1 MEILDAIRAN
11 LLSPAVLFF
20 VLGLI
25 AAITKS
31 DLKFPEP
38 LYVGLTIYL
47 LVAIGFKGGVAIAEA
62 GIAKVW
68 LPALAAMVLGA
79 VIPLWTYPL
88 LRFGGKLPGVDAAA
102 IAAHYGSVSAV
113 TFIAA
118 TNYLKAIEQP
128 FENYA
133 TAFLAVME
141 APAILVGVVLGKMAL
156 KKTGASSAASLRTA
170 MHEALFGRSIF
181 LLVGA
186 LIVGALCG
194 EPGMKKVEAFFVAP
208 FQGVLALFLLEMGV
222 VAGRR
227 VGDLRKVGQ
236 FLLGFGILVPL
247 VNGALGVLLGKFTGL
262 SLGGA
267 TLLGVLSS
275 SASYIAAPA
284 AIRMSLPEAN
294 PTLYLTSSL
303 AITFPFNI
311 TVGIPI
317 YLAVARAIYL

>member
-1 MEILDAIRAN
+1 MDFFEAIRAN

-25 AAITKS
+25 AALTKS

-47 LVAIGFKGGVAIAEA
+47 LVAIGFKGGVAIAEG

-68 LPALAAMVLGA
+68 LPALAAMALGA
-79 VIPLWTYPL
+79 LIPLWTYPL
-88 LRFGGKLPGVDAAA
+88 LRFGGKLPAVDAAA

-118 TNYLKAIEQP
+118 TNYLKVVNQP
-128 FENYA
+128 FESYT

-141 APAILVGVVLGKMAL
+141 SPAILIGVVLGKIGT
-156 KKTGASSAASLRTA
+156 KKPGESSGVSLGRA
-170 MHEALFGRSIF
+170 MHEAIFGRSIF
-181 LLVGA
+181 LLVGT
-186 LIVGALCG
+186 LVVGALCG
-194 EPGMKKVEAFFVAP
+194 EVGMKKVEPFFVTP
-208 FQGVLALFLLEMGV
+208 FQGVLALFLLEMGI

-227 VGDLRKVGQ
+227 LEDLKKVGA
-236 FLLGFGILVPL
+236 FLLAFGVVVPL
-247 VNGALGVLLGKFTGL
+247 INGALGVCLGKLTGL
-262 SLGGA
+262 GLGGA
-267 TLLGVLSS
+267 TLMGVLSA

-284 AIRMSLPEAN
+284 AIRTSLPDAN

-311 TVGIPI
+311 TLGIPI
-317 YLAVARAIYL
+317 YLEIARRLYS